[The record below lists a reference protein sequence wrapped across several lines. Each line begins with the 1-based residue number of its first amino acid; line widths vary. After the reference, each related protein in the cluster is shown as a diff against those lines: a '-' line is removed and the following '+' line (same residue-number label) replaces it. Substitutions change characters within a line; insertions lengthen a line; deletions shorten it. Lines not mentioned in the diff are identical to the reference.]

1 MNPKRLAFFLLLA
14 AIFAQMWFASTPLPL
29 GGPNVMLGGLTVLLS
44 AFCVLRRAV
53 RIEKRSAA
61 VCALVEDYRPIIP
74 VVAVSALLAAWALA
88 VYLFTDTL
96 QSQSVRLAQMALGC
110 GVLFAVYLSVDSMR
124 RAKFMA
130 LAIVTATFVSALF
143 GFGVLLVGD
152 PFLSVWLHIA
162 DVNAEK
168 MDVVFTEGRI
178 AGLALNVGIFAMQL
192 AVGICLSFAAL
203 LYSPFEQGKTGG
215 RTCNAA
221 LFVMSMT
228 MATALVVN
236 ATRSAILGTLVGA
249 VIVALPSLRAPLL
262 RRRLLF
268 IVPLQAIWMLA
279 FFNPVF
285 AVHDIVSLLVTD
297 GFLVTDGLPA
307 IDGLAAGDRLADSGD
322 RAVIYHKR
330 IGGITAGAEY
340 AVQLRTQND
349 RGFGQASEIVAVTEN
364 DGSLTLSWNAPND
377 LNIDGYQFRLR
388 GHRQTAWRPWRN
400 FSLSP
405 QVGDGAPCNTD
416 DSAFYDLAAGF
427 DGSGDYEVI
436 GHMFGGMDLRYPYN
450 VQLRVRYGREY
461 GAEKCEVTAHPGN
474 EGALT
479 LAWRKADDPGI
490 TGYQFRLRVPD
501 EKEWR
506 QWLDFVPSMS
516 SKGPVIDALATDSSG
531 LADNGN
537 RPTLRHVIEGLIPRA
552 ECRVRLRAQN
562 EYGFGAASREITAKA
577 ENDGSLMLA
586 WREPDDPTSI
596 TDYQYRLWN
605 PAMERWK
612 PWQSFVPVAG
622 SGHRLAMSDPAGEVN
637 DKEWKLLA
645 ARTARSLSDRGLDGN
660 TRIFQI
666 SDWSVLI
673 RIHMAA
679 TALRYS
685 WDHPLGTGLYRP
697 TASYVSTMLKPWEVE
712 NILNESP
719 HNQFLHALVLYGF
732 PGLILL
738 LLFYVLVLRSLIRS
752 IRSVMR
758 GQDADLH
765 FLATG
770 VVGAT
775 AAYSIVTLLVPLGP
789 FIVDWSHFFLI
800 GLAFSLERMAT
811 AYRGNG
817 PICNPPPAQG

>member
-29 GGPNVMLGGLTVLLS
+29 GGPNVMLAGLTVLLS

-53 RIEKRSAA
+53 RTEKRSAA
-61 VCALVEDYRPIIP
+61 VCALVADYRPIIP

-96 QSQSVRLAQMALGC
+96 RSQWVRLVQMALGG

-152 PFLSVWLHIA
+152 PFLSVWLHIS
-162 DVNAEK
+162 DVDVKE
-168 MDVVFTEGRI
+168 MVVVFAQGRI
-178 AGLALNVGIFAMQL
+178 AGLAQNTGLFAMQL
-192 AVGICLSFAAL
+192 AVGISLSFAAL

-236 ATRSAILGTLVGA
+236 ATRSAILGTLAGV

-268 IVPLQAIWMLA
+268 IVPLQAIWLLA

-285 AVHDIVSLLVTD
+285 AVRDVVGLLAGD
-297 GFLVTDGLPA
+297 LPEIDGLAAGDLPE

-322 RAVIYHKR
+322 RAVIYHKIER
-330 IGGITAGAEY
+330 ITAGVEY
-340 AVQLRTQND
+340 AVQLRAQND

-377 LNIDGYQFRLR
+377 PDIVGYRFRLR
-388 GHRQTAWRPWRN
+388 ARGETAW
-400 FSLSP
+400 
-405 QVGDGAPCNTD
+405 
-416 DSAFYDLAAGF
+416 
-427 DGSGDYEVI
+427 E
-436 GHMFGGMDLRYPYN
+436 
-450 VQLRVRYGREY
+450 
-461 GAEKCEVTAHPGN
+461 
-474 EGALT
+474 
-479 LAWRKADDPGI
+479 
-490 TGYQFRLRVPD
+490 
-501 EKEWR
+501 
-506 QWLDFVPSMS
+506 
-516 SKGPVIDALATDSSG
+516 
-531 LADNGN
+531 
-537 RPTLRHVIEGLIPRA
+537 
-552 ECRVRLRAQN
+552 
-562 EYGFGAASREITAKA
+562 
-577 ENDGSLMLA
+577 
-586 WREPDDPTSI
+586 
-596 TDYQYRLWN
+596 
-605 PAMERWK
+605 
-612 PWQSFVPVAG
+612 PWQGFITTAG
-622 SGHRLAMSDPAGEVN
+622 SGHRFAMSDADGKAN
-637 DKEWKLLA
+637 DKEWKLLV
-645 ARTARSLSDRGLDGN
+645 ARTARSLPDRGLEGN
-660 TRIFQI
+660 TRLFQI
-666 SDWSVLI
+666 FDGASLR

-697 TASYVSTMLKPWEVE
+697 TASHVSAGLDP
-712 NILNESP
+712 LNVKIVLQEWP
-719 HNQFLHALVLYGF
+719 HNQFLHTLVLYGF

-738 LLFYVLVLRSLIRS
+738 VLFYVLVLRSLIHS

-775 AAYSIVTLLVPLGP
+775 VAYSIVTLLVPLGP
-789 FIVDWSHFFLI
+789 FIIDWSHFFLI

-817 PICNPPPAQG
+817 PIGNTSPAQG